1 MKLFKQLSTMLLLFL
16 VVTASAQSALVIEL
30 RDGSNATFLLA
41 ENPRVTFS
49 GEQLSIVSSSATM
62 EFNRSDVKNWHF
74 ADTPS
79 SVENIAAEAKVKLEG
94 GALLISGI
102 TDDTAIALYSVDGV
116 AVKHSAVIGGT
127 CTIPLDDIPAGIY
140 IVKFNNM
147 IFKFRKK

>member
-1 MKLFKQLSTMLLLFL
+1 MLLLF
-16 VVTASAQSALVIEL
+16 VVATASAQSALVVEL

-41 ENPRVTFS
+41 ESPRVTFA

-62 EFNRSDVKNWHF
+62 EFNCRNVKNWHF
-74 ADTPS
+74 VDTPS

-127 CTIPLDDIPAGIY
+127 CTISLDDIQAGIY
-140 IVKFNNM
+140 IVKFNNTT
-147 IFKFRKK
+147 FKFLKK

>member
-1 MKLFKQLSTMLLLFL
+1 MKLFKQLFTMLLLF
-16 VVTASAQSALVIEL
+16 VVAAASAQSALVVEL

-41 ENPRVTFS
+41 ENPRMTFA

-62 EFNRSDVKNWHF
+62 EFNRRDVKNWHF

-79 SVENIAAEAKVKLEG
+79 SVENITAESKAKLEG

-127 CTIPLDDIPAGIY
+127 CTISLDDIPAGIY
-140 IVKFNNM
+140 IVKFNNTT
-147 IFKFRKK
+147 FKFRKK

>member
-1 MKLFKQLSTMLLLFL
+1 M
-16 VVTASAQSALVIEL
+16 VTAPAQSALVIEL

-49 GEQLSIVSSSATM
+49 GEQLSIVSSSAAM

-79 SVENIAAEAKVKLEG
+79 SVENITAEAKAKLEG

-102 TDDTAIALYSVDGV
+102 TDDRTITLYSVVPGTTVWEQWDGNRP
-116 AVKHSAVIGGT
+116 ADLIWNEDGKFGKKH
-127 CTIPLDDIPAGIY
+127 
-140 IVKFNNM
+140 
-147 IFKFRKK
+147 